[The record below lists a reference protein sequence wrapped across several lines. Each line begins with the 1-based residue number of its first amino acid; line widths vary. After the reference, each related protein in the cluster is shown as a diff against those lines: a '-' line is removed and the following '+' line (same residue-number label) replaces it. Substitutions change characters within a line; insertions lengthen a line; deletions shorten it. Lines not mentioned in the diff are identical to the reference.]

1 VDGLS
6 EIGGGGVAGIIVA
19 ITGLITAYGAWR
31 QAKAGSRDTLRIQE
45 AKDELEHER
54 LELEERRHNE
64 GVKDSIIATLNAQLD
79 RESARADRERAAG
92 EAQYQ
97 KWLRCESERDRLRDQ
112 LHTVAQSLLNEAQRA
127 AAVDGVTPEDMP
139 TPPEP

>member
-1 VDGLS
+1 MGGLS
-6 EIGGGGVAGIIVA
+6 EIGGGGIAGIIVA
-19 ITGLITAYGAWR
+19 VTGLITAYGAWR

-54 LELEERRHNE
+54 LELEQRRHDDE
-64 GVKDSIIATLNAQLD
+64 VKDRLIATLNTQLD
-79 RESARADRERAAG
+79 RETARADRERIAA
-92 EAQYQ
+92 EQQYR
-97 KWLRCESERDRLRDQ
+97 KWLRCESERDKLRDQ
-112 LHTVAQSLLNEAQRA
+112 LHVVAQSLLNEAQRA